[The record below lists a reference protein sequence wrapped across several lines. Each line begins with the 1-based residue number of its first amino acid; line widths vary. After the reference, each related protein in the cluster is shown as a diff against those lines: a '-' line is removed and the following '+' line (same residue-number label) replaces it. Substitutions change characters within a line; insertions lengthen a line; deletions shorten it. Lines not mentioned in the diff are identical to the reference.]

1 MVSLVMGYVW
11 YLDSG
16 ASFHMTGNKKFFS
29 FLEEKNLQMH
39 TKMGDDERYNSND
52 VGIVTFQIKWGN
64 PLTLKYFMHV
74 PSLKKNLVYVSMLE
88 DHGYDVIF
96 SEGKVFLPH
105 KDTRQVKNIGV
116 RVKTLYK
123 MDVEDCSK
131 MSSKIEKVEIRDIS
145 ELWDKRLDHLYHI
158 ALRIM

>member
-1 MVSLVMGYVW
+1 
-11 YLDSG
+11 
-16 ASFHMTGNKKFFS
+16 
-29 FLEEKNLQMH
+29 MH
-39 TKMGDDERYNSND
+39 IDLGDDERYNTTG
-52 VGIVTFQIKWGN
+52 VGIVKFQRDLGN
-64 PLTLKYFMHV
+64 PLTLKYVMYV
-74 PSLKKNLVYVSMLE
+74 PGLKKNLVYVAMLE

-105 KDTRQVKNIGV
+105 KDTRQVQNIGV

-123 MDVEDCSK
+123 MDVEDFSK